1 MHGLGEVVQKG
12 VEPTLGPAGALVVFG
27 RPHSE
32 GPDGDT
38 AQPATCSTNDQ
49 QPTTTGGLTNSSAR
63 DGAVATSD
71 TAAVVDMAA
80 ADTTVH
86 GVSGTSTESI
96 KRPVSKVTA
105 TAEHHLHEE
114 NVALRRRIES
124 LEQIVEGLRRRV
136 EVEVGG
142 GASVTDPPLPHPP
155 SEAPRVAAN
164 TAAPQRLSPHQQQQQ
179 QHRWHREGSTHA
191 TPQRVAT
198 PELPDLVS
206 AGCWDLSQG
215 GAMPVPASRP
225 PSSAAGGGHGLLT
238 PSSQTRLRPPS
249 PRGVAAATV
258 GEEPEHGSHVEAH
271 LRGQISA
278 LRDANAR
285 LRSQLSQYE
294 LSTAGIDIDTTGA
307 ALPPYPQGPS
317 CNDSHSRTFSHHPHG
332 LGTSPH
338 YERATPGGT
347 DPALLEE
354 LGRLRRL
361 VRYLSTRLTAT
372 AAAFD
377 AESARR
383 VKEESR
389 ADALDANL
397 RMARHELTRLRDAS
411 ME

>member
-1 MHGLGEVVQKG
+1 
-12 VEPTLGPAGALVVFG
+12 
-27 RPHSE
+27 
-32 GPDGDT
+32 
-38 AQPATCSTNDQ
+38 
-49 QPTTTGGLTNSSAR
+49 
-63 DGAVATSD
+63 
-71 TAAVVDMAA
+71 
-80 ADTTVH
+80 
-86 GVSGTSTESI
+86 
-96 KRPVSKVTA
+96 
-105 TAEHHLHEE
+105 
-114 NVALRRRIES
+114 
-124 LEQIVEGLRRRV
+124 
-136 EVEVGG
+136 
-142 GASVTDPPLPHPP
+142 
-155 SEAPRVAAN
+155 
-164 TAAPQRLSPHQQQQQ
+164 
-179 QHRWHREGSTHA
+179 
-191 TPQRVAT
+191 
-198 PELPDLVS
+198 
-206 AGCWDLSQG
+206 
-215 GAMPVPASRP
+215 
-225 PSSAAGGGHGLLT
+225 
-238 PSSQTRLRPPS
+238 
-249 PRGVAAATV
+249 VAAATV